1 MCEKSPQEMLEALTG
16 VGYTQIQIQKLTG
29 VRQSILSRIL
39 SGKRKDPRNSN
50 ARAIEKL
57 YIAVTNIPKA

>member
-1 MCEKSPQEMLEALTG
+1 MLDISPQEMLETLTSF
-16 VGYTQIQIQKLTG
+16 GYTQTQIQEITG

-39 SGKRKDPRNSN
+39 SGKHKDPRNSN

-57 YIAVTNIPKA
+57 YVSVVNTKKA

>member
-1 MCEKSPQEMLEALTG
+1 MCDKSPQEMLEALTSG
-16 VGYTQIQIQKLTG
+16 GYTQIQIQKLTG

-39 SGKRKDPRNSN
+39 SGKHKDPRNSN

-57 YIAVTNIPKA
+57 YIAVANISKA

>member
-1 MCEKSPQEMLEALTG
+1 MHDKSPQEMLETITG
-16 VGYTQIQIQKLTG
+16 LGYTQTQIQNLTG

-39 SGKRKDPRNSN
+39 SGKHKDPRNSN

-57 YIAVTNIPKA
+57 YIAVINTQKA